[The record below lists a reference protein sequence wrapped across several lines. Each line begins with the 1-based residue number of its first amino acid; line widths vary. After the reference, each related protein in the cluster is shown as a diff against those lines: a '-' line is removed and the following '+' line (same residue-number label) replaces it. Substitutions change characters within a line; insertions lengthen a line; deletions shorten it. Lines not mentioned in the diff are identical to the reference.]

1 MDALLKVYIFTV
13 ASIFYYM
20 IHDDNPYLPIA
31 MSLRMALERND
42 FARTPNVRIMVHE
55 AKLLQSHSITVRTLT
70 RSVYS
75 YTTAINR
82 YRPELVRDMIPEQ
95 LGKEQYE
102 SLLEFFES
110 L

>member
-1 MDALLKVYIFTV
+1 MKYE
-13 ASIFYYM
+13 
-20 IHDDNPYLPIA
+20 NNQYLPIA

-55 AKLLQSHSITVRTLT
+55 AKLLQTHDITVRTLT
-70 RSVYS
+70 RSVYA

-82 YRPELVRDMIPEQ
+82 YKPELVQNMIPEQ
-95 LGKEQYE
+95 LGEEQYKM
-102 SLLEFFES
+102 LLDFFES